1 MKNVS
6 HQGGFTLVE
15 LMVVVAIIGI
25 LSAVAI
31 PNFQRYQARSKTSEA
46 RLQLASV
53 YTVQTSF
60 ASDFDYYSTCL
71 GEMGYN
77 PGGTAT
83 NRYYAIGFHTASTH
97 AANLN
102 GAVCTPGTN
111 FRFPAGKTVGG
122 VSVNTPELTT
132 SHLGV
137 ATFTVPTPF
146 NTFIAGAVGAIAASH
161 TATSGATGTSLWSVD
176 QDKSIVQVRQGY

>member
-1 MKNVS
+1 MKHVKNE
-6 HQGGFTLVE
+6 GGFTLVE

-71 GEMGYN
+71 TDMGYA
-77 PGGTAT
+77 PGGIPA
-83 NRYYAIGFHTASTH
+83 NRYYAIGFHTGSTH
-97 AANLN
+97 TANLN
-102 GAVCTPGTN
+102 GAVCAPLTN

-132 SHLGV
+132 THLGN
-137 ATFTVPTPF
+137 ATFTVPSPF
-146 NTFIAGAVGAIAASH
+146 NVFIAGAVGAIAASH
-161 TATSGATGTSLWSVD
+161 TATTGADGTSLWSVN
-176 QDKSIVQVRQGY
+176 QDKSIIQVRQGY